1 MQLEIPI
8 YDHPEDA
15 IKALVQQMG
24 GSKVIASQLWPDKTP
39 DHAGRLLN
47 DCLNI
52 HRPEKLDISQIM
64 MILYL
69 AKEQGRH
76 STMKW
81 IAGELG
87 YEVHPITKQEK
98 MDRLTVVVEEAGR
111 ALTGALETLER
122 IQRGNKK

>member
-15 IKALVQQMG
+15 IKALVQEMG
-24 GSKVIASQLWPDKTP
+24 GSKVIASQLWPDKSP

-52 HRPEKLDISQIM
+52 HRLEKLEISQIM
-64 MILYL
+64 MILQQG
-69 AKEQGRH
+69 KDQGRH
-76 STMKW
+76 TTMKW

-87 YEVHPITKQEK
+87 YEVHPITKKEE
-98 MDRLTVVVEEAGR
+98 MDRITIVVEEAGR
-111 ALTGALETLER
+111 ALTGALQTLER
-122 IQRGNKK
+122 IKRGDKK